1 MDLDDN
7 WEAYVRYADRDDDS
21 GSTTFD
27 GEVWTVGLNNYW
39 AGQNAKWTIEVQW
52 DDEHAAATAFDTT
65 QIATQ
70 LQFMF

>member
-7 WEAYVRYADRDDDS
+7 WEAYVRFADQNDNLA
-21 GSTTFD
+21 TPALD
-27 GEVWTVGLNNYW
+27 GEVWSIGLNNYW

-52 DDEHAAATAFDTT
+52 DNEHDTGDFDTT